1 MAGNFGKVNV
11 SIAASTGGLT
21 KGLSSASSQI
31 RGFQGSIR
39 RIDFAATFTAATT
52 AIHGVVSA
60 VRTLTGSLS
69 TAVANAVSLGE
80 EMSKSGVVFGSS
92 ASVVQQFS
100 ETANAIG
107 VSQRA
112 ALQASGTFGNL
123 FRAIGLSQGMAAE
136 YSVSLV
142 GLAADLA
149 SFNNTSIDDAMLA
162 LGAGLRGEAEPLRRF
177 GVLLDDATLRQHALA
192 MGLTSTLK
200 TALTPSQKAQAA
212 YNAILKQT
220 TLAQGDFTRTSGSL
234 ANQQRIMAANFENIS
249 VKLGNAFL
257 PLLTKLS
264 KIINDSM
271 PAIESFVSEWT
282 DFLVGGA
289 NQFDGAAVSVD
300 NFTASIRA
308 LSAELRTLRG
318 YGDLLASLGGA
329 VGAGGLMIAEDTTWL
344 VGLRNLSEQFGK
356 EAKVWAAATE
366 NLFAAAKER
375 INNPTAAF
383 DNALADRQADARISR
398 AMEQARKA
406 RENLAALDRK
416 TALQT
421 FGPITKSVSGA
432 ATNAIDAAKKNAS
445 GLLIVARESALGF
458 TRAAIGGLQQQS
470 RSIISE
476 SLQALVVGTAE
487 AEAFRNRMARGFDAR
502 NVEDNAARTANA
514 TEDAAATLNQIE
526 RLFNNVEFGLASIG
540 V

>member
-21 KGLSSASSQI
+21 KGLSDAQRQMRS
-31 RGFQGSIR
+31 FQGSIR
-39 RIDFAATFTAATT
+39 RIDFASSFVAAERAVSLLASTARRAFS
-52 AIHGVVSA
+52 AVSA
-60 VRTLTGSLS
+60 VVRSASNLT
-69 TAVANAVSLGE
+69 E
-80 EMSKSGVVFGSS
+80 EQTKSAVVFGDAS
-92 ASVVQQFS
+92 ASVAEFAES
-100 ETANAIG
+100 AKAIG
-107 VSQRA
+107 ISESA
-112 ALQASGTFGNL
+112 ALKAVGTYGNL
-123 FRAIGLSQGMAAE
+123 FRSMGFGEQQAASF
-136 YSVSLV
+136 SVAMTRI
-142 GLAADLA
+142 AADLA
-149 SFNNTSIDDAMLA
+149 SFNNVTTDDALLA
-162 LGAGLRGEAEPLRRF
+162 VRSALVGEIEPIRRL
-177 GVLLDDATLRQHALA
+177 GVLLNEQTLKAEAMA
-192 MGLTSTLK
+192 MGFGKISGVLPPVIRL
-200 TALTPSQKAQAA
+200 QAA
-212 YNAILKQT
+212 YSSILKQT
-220 TLAQGDFTRTSGSL
+220 TLAQGDFVRTSGNF
-234 ANQQRIMAANFENIS
+234 ANQQRILEANFENIS

-264 KIINDSM
+264 KVINDSM
-271 PAIESFVSEWT
+271 PAIEAFVSEWT

-344 VGLRNLSEQFGK
+344 LGLRDVSEQFGE
-356 EAKVWAAATE
+356 EAKVWDAATQ